1 MKKLFLGLSIFSF
14 FYGIVML
21 FTNVT
26 KYFFTVWM
34 AVSVAFLA
42 IYLLYKFKIIE
53 KIPKIVRKII
63 FVLSLIFII
72 IFLFSASKVISGF
85 KNNDSQKLDYLL
97 VLGSHVTKDGP
108 ALATAYRL
116 DTAYEYLKNNPS
128 TICIIT
134 GGMGNNEHDTEAKV
148 MGDYILNKGL
158 DSNRL
163 ILEEDASTTYE
174 NFLFS
179 SKLMDIENDNIGIVT
194 NNFHI
199 YRSLQIAKKQ
209 GYKNVYGLPAYSLPI
224 NLLSNCLRESFA
236 LIAYKLTG
244 RI

>member
-1 MKKLFLGLSIFSF
+1 MKKLFLSLSVFSF
-14 FYGIVML
+14 AYGCIML

-34 AVSVAFLA
+34 AVAIGFFA
-42 IYLLYKFKIIE
+42 IYLLYKFNIIE
-53 KIPKIVRKII
+53 KIPKKIRKALLI
-63 FVLSLIFII
+63 LSYIFIAI
-72 IFLFSASKVISGF
+72 ILFALSRVALGF
-85 KNNDSQKLDYLL
+85 KNNDEQKLDYLI

-108 ALATAYRL
+108 ALATTYRL
-116 DTAYEYLKNNPS
+116 DTAYDYLKNNEG

-134 GGMGNNEHDTEAKV
+134 GGMGNNEHDSEARV

-158 DSNRL
+158 ESNRL
-163 ILEEDASTTYE
+163 ILEEEASTTYE

-179 SKLMDIENDNIGIVT
+179 SKYMDIENDNIGIVT

-199 YRSLQIAKKQ
+199 YRSMQIAKKQ
-209 GYKNVYGLPAYSLPI
+209 GYKNIYGLPAYSLPI

-236 LIAYKLTG
+236 LIVYKLTG

>member
-1 MKKLFLGLSIFSF
+1 MKKLFLSLSVFSF
-14 FYGIVML
+14 VYGCIML

-34 AVSVAFLA
+34 AASIGFFA
-42 IYLLYKFKIIE
+42 IYLLYKFNIIE
-53 KIPKIVRKII
+53 KIPKKIRKALLI
-63 FVLSLIFII
+63 LSYIFII
-72 IFLFSASKVISGF
+72 ILFFAISRVALGF
-85 KNNDSQKLDYLL
+85 KNNDEQKLDYLI

-116 DTAYEYLKNNPS
+116 DRAYEYLKNNKE
-128 TICIIT
+128 TKCIIT
-134 GGMGNNEHDTEAKV
+134 GGMGNNEHDTEASV

-158 DSNRL
+158 ESNRL
-163 ILEEDASTTYE
+163 ILEEEASTTYE
-174 NFLFS
+174 NFLYS
-179 SKLMDIENDNIGIVT
+179 SKYMDIENDNIGIVT

-199 YRSLQIAKKQ
+199 YRSMQIAKKQ
-209 GYKNVYGLPAYSLPI
+209 GYKKIYGMPAYSLPI

-236 LIAYKLTG
+236 LIVYKLTG